1 MDFVHSGKIAL
12 VYPEGEAHMEYEIKG
27 GTLTV
32 LHTRVPDALVGR
44 GLAGELAKQVAAF
57 AKEAGLALASEC
69 TYMTAW
75 LEKHP
80 QR

>member
-1 MDFVHSGKIAL
+1 MEFVHSGKIAA
-12 VYPEGEAHMEYEIKG
+12 VYPEGEAYMEYEIAG
-27 GTLTV
+27 DTLTV
-32 LHTRVPDALVGR
+32 LHTRVPEALSGR

-57 AKEAGLALASEC
+57 AKAAGLSLASEC